1 MFLAYSEDDE
11 DGGLLRSGRR
21 FWLGKRRRIATWRER
36 ERDVVKLEEG
46 MASWF
51 HRSTKNFLLKRRNI
65 DLFLEMKK
73 KCEFHT
79 RAKTTTY

>member
-36 ERDVVKLEEG
+36 DRERCSAIGRGDGKLVPQIYEESCDEEEG
-46 MASWF
+46 YQ
-51 HRSTKNFLLKRRNI
+51 LI
-65 DLFLEMKK
+65 YGDE
-73 KCEFHT
+73 EEV
-79 RAKTTTY
+79 